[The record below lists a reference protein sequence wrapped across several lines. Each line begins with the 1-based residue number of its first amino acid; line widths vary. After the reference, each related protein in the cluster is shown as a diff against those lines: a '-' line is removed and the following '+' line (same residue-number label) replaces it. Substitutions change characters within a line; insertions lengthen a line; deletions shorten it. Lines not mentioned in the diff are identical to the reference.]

1 MIVRDNEI
9 SKWVLDEITLKNDF
23 AVGIAKLLSDLTSF
37 AQLWLLIMLGI
48 IILNII
54 KNKKIDVYFIISL
67 IPVFLIWL
75 ISDNYIKP
83 EVERIRPY
91 QTYEFSAFA
100 TVMEAIN
107 YEFDDNFSFPSGH
120 TLVSFSCAYLIS
132 KQFKKSAPYMYVL
145 AALIGFSRIILGSHY
160 FSDVLAGACLGF
172 VGGIIGD
179 LLSHKLSPLINE
191 KINKL
196 IFKEKVINNETR

>member
-54 KNKKIDVYFIISL
+54 KNKKVDVYFIISL

-107 YEFDDNFSFPSGH
+107 YE
-120 TLVSFSCAYLIS
+120 
-132 KQFKKSAPYMYVL
+132 
-145 AALIGFSRIILGSHY
+145 
-160 FSDVLAGACLGF
+160 
-172 VGGIIGD
+172 
-179 LLSHKLSPLINE
+179 KLSSNS
-191 KINKL
+191 
-196 IFKEKVINNETR
+196 